1 MTTGYQQLGADERV
15 AISALRL
22 QGLSLR
28 EHCQARLGR
37 SASTISRE
45 LRRKSPTAHR
55 EAETAK
61 AHRG

>member
-22 QGLSLR
+22 QNLSLR
-28 EHCQARLGR
+28 GMASRLGR

-45 LRRKSPTAHR
+45 HWAQCV
-55 EAETAK
+55 A
-61 AHRG
+61 